1 MHIQTKLFVVF
12 LSILLA
18 SASLHAQT
26 RNPKMLQKIE
36 ELRKIKLLDV
46 LDLEGEQVEK
56 FFAIYNKHQH
66 SLIKNRTDIELAA
79 KSINSMLESGAAD
92 GKLAQETEALR
103 KAIRDRSK
111 VLEARFDDVKS
122 VLSPKQYA
130 AYVVFETQFQEELQR
145 KIIDRIRERRKQ
157 R

>member
-1 MHIQTKLFVVF
+1 MRTSTTLFLVILFIQFV
-12 LSILLA
+12 
-18 SASLHAQT
+18 SAPLQAQT
-26 RNPKMLQKIE
+26 RSHKMSQKIE

-66 SLIKNRTDIELAA
+66 SLVKNRADIDQATEL
-79 KSINSMLESGAAD
+79 INTMLESGVSD
-92 GKLAQETEALR
+92 LKLAQETEALR
-103 KAIRDRSK
+103 KAIRDK
-111 VLEARFDDVKS
+111 NKILETRFDDIKS
-122 VLSPKQYA
+122 VLSSKQYA
-130 AYVVFETQFQEELQR
+130 AYVVFETKFQEELQR